1 MFCVFCHTRLRNA
14 GLSAPEVASATNTVT
29 DFIHMKWDASHPPT
43 VASFDGTAAMEH
55 DTDDLTHADD
65 EDGFRFLTYAENER
79 FIESAVTLAVRGML
93 TPEALDRE
101 YATLV
106 RSSMIRGSIRQE
118 YVTSEGLSRL

>member
-1 MFCVFCHTRLRNA
+1 MENDVDD
-14 GLSAPEVASATNTVT
+14 S
-29 DFIHMKWDASHPPT
+29 SHPF
-43 VASFDGTAAMEH
+43 S
-55 DTDDLTHADD
+55 

-79 FIESAVTLAVRGML
+79 FVESAVTLAVRGIL
-93 TPEALDRE
+93 TPEALERE